1 MIGTPQAGYSITRT
15 ISVLAPGTRRAAL
28 RPMLAVGSLSLT
40 LLMLAACSPLCADQE
55 LFRAAAENNV
65 NQRYTI
71 ESVSVAGVRFDQAK
85 IPAHL
90 RNRIFSMVGERCD
103 VAALEQLGEDL
114 RKELHLR
121 AVTQR
126 LSKGTQPDRVHVD
139 FEVVRKTIDIS
150 VPKFLFHSRQ
160 GLTGEVDASAR
171 ASQNNTFTLGV
182 VSNGDDL
189 VEHFTGIAARYDN
202 LKIGSDRIRFGIL
215 FEDYH
220 EVWNQKTLDGI
231 GPGSGDLPN
240 LSLLLYRARRNVAP
254 EFTFALARPLT
265 VSLGLSFE
273 HLDSETRTEPDR
285 QANAVTGEV
294 RYGHKIEGDVFQQ
307 SINGRYNFRAGMRGL
322 GSDYSYSRHMVSLRY
337 EIRFGRQTAS
347 DELMGGSV
355 AGQAPFFERFVLGSD
370 STLRGWD
377 RYAIDPLGGDR
388 MVHNSLTYG
397 YQFGDS
403 TAETFL

>member
-1 MIGTPQAGYSITRT
+1 
-15 ISVLAPGTRRAAL
+15 
-28 RPMLAVGSLSLT
+28 
-40 LLMLAACSPLCADQE
+40 
-55 LFRAAAENNV
+55 
-65 NQRYTI
+65 
-71 ESVSVAGVRFDQAK
+71 
-85 IPAHL
+85 
-90 RNRIFSMVGERCD
+90 
-103 VAALEQLGEDL
+103 
-114 RKELHLR
+114 
-121 AVTQR
+121 
-126 LSKGTQPDRVHVD
+126 
-139 FEVVRKTIDIS
+139 
-150 VPKFLFHSRQ
+150 
-160 GLTGEVDASAR
+160 
-171 ASQNNTFTLGV
+171 
-182 VSNGDDL
+182 
-189 VEHFTGIAARYDN
+189 
-202 LKIGSDRIRFGIL
+202 
-215 FEDYH
+215 
-220 EVWNQKTLDGI
+220 
-231 GPGSGDLPN
+231 
-240 LSLLLYRARRNVAP
+240 VAP

-377 RYAIDPLGGDR
+377 RYAIDPFGGDR

-403 TAETFL
+403 TAETFYDCGALWNAGGGNAGGGNAGRAAQLRHSLGVGFRRGIFVLTMAFPVEGRIEPVFMAGMNY